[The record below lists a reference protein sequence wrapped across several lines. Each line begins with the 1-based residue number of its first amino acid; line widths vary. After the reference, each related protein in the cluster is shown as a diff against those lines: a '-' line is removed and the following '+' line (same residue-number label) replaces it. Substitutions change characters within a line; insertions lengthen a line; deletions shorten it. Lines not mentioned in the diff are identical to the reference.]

1 MYNINTK
8 EDIRLIYDNIK
19 KDISDILLDIFSVS
33 NIEKDEDRKFLEGL
47 LNSMKEMDKK
57 FEEDINS
64 LEKNAEWDKFTIA
77 FFGETNAGKSTII
90 ESLRII
96 FDEKNRREEIE
107 ENMKKYKVMETQFE
121 NKYNELITSLDKLS
135 KVIEDEDMKSTN
147 EIIKVKN
154 EVEEMNNKY
163 NTEIIKAKN
172 SIKKT
177 SFVSI
182 IFSSAV
188 SVGVVLAILKFVFN
202 MI

>member
-8 EDIRLIYDNIK
+8 EDIRLIYDDIK
-19 KDISDILLDIFSVS
+19 KDISDILLDISSVS

-57 FEEDINS
+57 FEEDIDS
-64 LEKNAEWDKFTIA
+64 LDKNAEWDKFTIA

-107 ENMKKYKVMETQFE
+107 ENMKKAKVMETQFE

-154 EVEEMNNKY
+154 
-163 NTEIIKAKN
+163 

>member
-8 EDIRLIYDNIK
+8 EDIRLIYDDIK
-19 KDISDILLDIFSVS
+19 KDISDILLDISSVS

-47 LNSMKEMDKK
+47 LNSMKDMDKK
-57 FEEDINS
+57 FEEDIDS

-77 FFGETNAGKSTII
+77 FFGGTNAGKSTII

-107 ENMKKYKVMETQFE
+107 ENMKKAKVMETQFE

-154 EVEEMNNKY
+154 
-163 NTEIIKAKN
+163 

>member
-8 EDIRLIYDNIK
+8 EDIKLIYDDIK
-19 KDISDILLDIFSVS
+19 KDISDILLDISSVS
-33 NIEKDEDRKFLEGL
+33 NIEKDKDRKFLEEL
-47 LNSMKEMDKK
+47 LNSMQEMDKK
-57 FEEDINS
+57 FKEDINS

-96 FDEKNRREEIE
+96 FDERNRREEIE
-107 ENMKKYKVMETQFE
+107 DNIKKAKVMETQFE
-121 NKYNELITSLDKLS
+121 NKYDKLLSSLDKLS

-147 EIIKVKN
+147 EIIKVR
-154 EVEEMNNKY
+154 
-163 NTEIIKAKN
+163 N
-172 SIKKT
+172 SIKKI

-188 SVGVVLAILKFVFN
+188 SVGIVLAILKFVFN

>member
-1 MYNINTK
+1 
-8 EDIRLIYDNIK
+8 
-19 KDISDILLDIFSVS
+19 
-33 NIEKDEDRKFLEGL
+33 
-47 LNSMKEMDKK
+47 
-57 FEEDINS
+57 
-64 LEKNAEWDKFTIA
+64 
-77 FFGETNAGKSTII
+77 
-90 ESLRII
+90 
-96 FDEKNRREEIE
+96 
-107 ENMKKYKVMETQFE
+107 MKKAKVMETQFE

>member
-8 EDIRLIYDNIK
+8 EDIRLIYDDIK
-19 KDISDILLDIFSVS
+19 KDISDILLDISSVS